1 MKITKREQI
10 MLVIII
16 ILLLVV
22 SVSFFGGFGN
32 KDEEFNE
39 DLDWLFEE
47 DTVETDEEE
56 VVEEVSIV
64 IDIKG
69 AVSSPGVYEMHS
81 GQRVFDVIE
90 QAGGLL
96 TEANEAKI
104 NLAAKLQD
112 EMVIY
117 VPEIGEDS
125 EQVEV
130 VTAVAEA
137 SDEGNKVR
145 INSAT
150 TEELERLP
158 GVGPAKAAAILSF
171 REENGSFTTADELLQ
186 VSGIGEKSLEQMKE
200 QIVFN

>member
-1 MKITKREQI
+1 